1 MFGLMSSRN
10 FPDLAALPDTL
21 PVFPLMGCLL
31 LPGGRLPLNIFEP
44 RYLALL
50 DDALKGG
57 RLIGMIQPREE
68 ETVSEDGHRSRPPLH
83 PVGCA
88 GRIIAFSETDD
99 GRYLI
104 TLAGVVRF
112 GIADELADAPGGYRR
127 VRPDWAPWQAD
138 LARDGSGGEALID
151 RSRLVSLLKRFLS
164 ERNLS
169 ADWDA
174 FKDAPEEALVTVL
187 AMNCPFS
194 PLEKQALM
202 EAKDLAE
209 QGRILMALLELAC
222 ADASGESRR
231 H

>member
-1 MFGLMSSRN
+1 MSSRN
-10 FPDLAALPDTL
+10 FPDLATLPDTL

-44 RYLALL
+44 RYLAML
-50 DDALKGG
+50 DDALKGS

-68 ETVSEDGHRSRPPLH
+68 ETVSEDGHRSPARLH

-88 GRIIAFSETDD
+88 GRVIAFSETDD

-104 TLAGVVRF
+104 TLAGIIRF
-112 GIADELADAPGGYRR
+112 GIAEELAAAPGGYRL

-194 PLEKQALM
+194 PLEKQALL
-202 EAKDLAE
+202 EAPDLAE

-222 ADASGESRR
+222 AEASGESRR